1 MAFWAA
7 DPTSTVEASFTTTAE
22 EDVAL
27 RFDVTALL
35 VGGGVPSA
43 PQSALYRVVD
53 NGADVAVTL
62 ADTPT
67 IESNTV
73 VQRLRGLTADTTYK
87 LRVSFLT
94 SGNRRALTL
103 VVICVE

>member
-1 MAFWAA
+1 MAFWSA
-7 DPTSTVEASFTTTAE
+7 DATSTVEASYTTSID

-35 VGGGVPSA
+35 AGGVPSA

-67 IESNTV
+67 IEPNTV
-73 VQRLRGLTADTTYK
+73 VQRLRGLTAGTTYK
-87 LRVSFLT
+87 LRISFLT
-94 SGNRRALTL
+94 SGNRRAMTL
-103 VVICVE
+103 VVIVVE